1 METNNQ
7 VNCYTNYKGINN
19 LNEIGLVQQEL
30 SVWQNNPNGFYFYF
44 LRFRNAPDGAFE
56 PTVLGGAPI
65 PTWLIDLA
73 RHSEQFYIVLDD
85 TEEGYAYYSFS
96 EVYEFVNKYNLH
108 KKIIYATGHLESQKV
123 YDYWLKKKK
132 VPSIFYVWSL
142 NLWYHRMRDWV
153 NDCEIPVKYKKN
165 IWYCCMNNRPRLH
178 RHFTIAYLDV
188 VDILEDGIVTANDR
202 SYEFDSNDNFENSIL
217 SRLPEIPTEY
227 QNIIKQK
234 VSITNKK
241 LPLVVDTDDL
251 ANKSLP
257 NDLHPKIYDNTLI
270 NLVTETYYF
279 PEYNFIDETFI
290 TEKTWKV
297 FTAGQIPVI
306 IGARGLV
313 QRLRLLGF
321 DMFDD
326 IVDHSYDT
334 ADDSV
339 RIFKAIESM
348 HKVMSTNNIQK
359 LNLITQ
365 KRRILNR
372 KKFLFGLKNLDIPLR
387 EVLCT

>member
-1 METNNQ
+1 
-7 VNCYTNYKGINN
+7 
-19 LNEIGLVQQEL
+19 
-30 SVWQNNPNGFYFYF
+30 
-44 LRFRNAPDGAFE
+44 
-56 PTVLGGAPI
+56 
-65 PTWLIDLA
+65 
-73 RHSEQFYIVLDD
+73 
-85 TEEGYAYYSFS
+85 
-96 EVYEFVNKYNLH
+96 
-108 KKIIYATGHLESQKV
+108 
-123 YDYWLKKKK
+123 
-132 VPSIFYVWSL
+132 
-142 NLWYHRMRDWV
+142 
-153 NDCEIPVKYKKN
+153 
-165 IWYCCMNNRPRLH
+165 LH

>member
-1 METNNQ
+1 
-7 VNCYTNYKGINN
+7 
-19 LNEIGLVQQEL
+19 L
-30 SVWQNNPNGFYFYF
+30 
-44 LRFRNAPDGAFE
+44 
-56 PTVLGGAPI
+56 
-65 PTWLIDLA
+65 
-73 RHSEQFYIVLDD
+73 
-85 TEEGYAYYSFS
+85 
-96 EVYEFVNKYNLH
+96 
-108 KKIIYATGHLESQKV
+108 
-123 YDYWLKKKK
+123 
-132 VPSIFYVWSL
+132 
-142 NLWYHRMRDWV
+142 
-153 NDCEIPVKYKKN
+153 
-165 IWYCCMNNRPRLH
+165 
-178 RHFTIAYLDV
+178 
-188 VDILEDGIVTANDR
+188 
-202 SYEFDSNDNFENSIL
+202 
-217 SRLPEIPTEY
+217 
-227 QNIIKQK
+227 
-234 VSITNKK
+234 
-241 LPLVVDTDDL
+241 
-251 ANKSLP
+251 
-257 NDLHPKIYDNTLI
+257 
-270 NLVTETYYF
+270 

-306 IGARGLV
+306 IGPRGLV

-339 RIFKAIESM
+339 RVFKAIESM